1 MWFWHCSGY
10 SPITVSGISILH
22 CWWLQTGAAA
32 TLEVVK
38 ENHISSFLACNLW
51 IFSRSFR
58 FPPAISSLY
67 STPSQHMQWR
77 TITRT
82 PSHHHQPQKCTTSDT
97 FTVRGETLGTPPI
110 KLLQEYYKRD
120 TSHRCGSFV
129 HPLSFCTH
137 SYHTLA
143 PIKLFILLFRR
154 RSALVSES
162 DVVQLHLHLS
172 CILLHLDS
180 ISVI

>member
-1 MWFWHCSGY
+1 MDFLAFISIPANHSISLFHSFSAY
-10 SPITVSGISILH
+10 AMEDNNTNPITSSSAAEVYHKRHIH
-22 CWWLQTGAAA
+22 CQRWDFGD
-32 TLEVVK
+32 
-38 ENHISSFLACNLW
+38 
-51 IFSRSFR
+51 
-58 FPPAISSLY
+58 
-67 STPSQHMQWR
+67 TP
-77 TITRT
+77 IN
-82 PSHHHQPQKCTTSDT
+82 
-97 FTVRGETLGTPPI
+97 
-110 KLLQEYYKRD
+110 LLQEYYKRD

-180 ISVI
+180 ISIIWINPELFPAYLIISLAVTPHPPT